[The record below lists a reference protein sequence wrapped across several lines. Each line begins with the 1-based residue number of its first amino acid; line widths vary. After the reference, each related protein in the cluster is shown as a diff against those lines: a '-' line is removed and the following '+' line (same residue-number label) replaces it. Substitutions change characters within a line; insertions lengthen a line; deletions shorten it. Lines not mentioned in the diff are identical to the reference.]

1 MMRLSWEDARLRR
14 LAFLALALVM
24 IFLIV
29 HEIFGE
35 HGYLALRRRRKELQT
50 LQEQVQQLQE
60 ENKKLE
66 EEIKALKSDP
76 RAIEKLAREQM
87 KLARPGEIIYVLPEK
102 REQVTGDRLQAK
114 DKSKASEGGSHPK
127 D

>member
-1 MMRLSWEDARLRR
+1 MMRLSWEDARFRR
-14 LAFLALALVM
+14 LAFLALALIM
-24 IFLIV
+24 IFLMV
-29 HEIFGE
+29 HEIFGD
-35 HGYLALRRRRKELQT
+35 HGYLALRRRRRELET
-50 LQEQVQQLQE
+50 LQQQVKQLQE

-102 REQVTGDRLQAK
+102 REQGTGNREQTAEK
-114 DKSKASEGGSHPK
+114 K
-127 D
+127 